1 MIIKSFELNKLNS
14 YKFNLHLIFGN
25 NEGIKEDIIKDFY
38 LKNFDGEVLK
48 YDEQEILT
56 NKEEFLSSLLTKS
69 LFQTNK
75 LIIISR
81 GTNKLSSLVSEILE
95 NPLVDIKIIIK
106 CSNLEK
112 KSKLRNLFE
121 KEKELVSTP
130 VYEDDDRSLS
140 SLINNFLR
148 KQNLSLSQEIKNI
161 LIERSRGDRIHLKNE
176 LLKIKSLS
184 ISKHKLTAENVLK
197 LSNLAE
203 NYSVFELSDNYLAKN
218 SKKVSN
224 ILNEN
229 NYSSED
235 CILIIRTIL
244 NKSKRLLKIRNEVD
258 NDGNIDHV
266 ISAIK
271 PPIFWKD
278 KDIVKQQ
285 ITQWSLEKIKSLIM
299 SINETELLIKK
310 NSSSSLNILS
320 DFILSQAKK

>member
-161 LIERSRGDRIHLKNE
+161 LIERSRGDRINLKNE

-229 NYSSED
+229 NYSPED

-244 NKSKRLLKIRNEVD
+244 NKSKRLLKIRSEIDNNE
-258 NDGNIDHV
+258 NIDQV
-266 ISAIK
+266 ISSFK
-271 PPIFWKD
+271 PPIFWKE
-278 KDIVKQQ
+278 KDILKKQAQ
-285 ITQWSLEKIKSLIM
+285 SWSTDDIKEIIFKVNNLEAQV
-299 SINETELLIKK
+299 KK
-310 NSSSSLNILS
+310 NAANSVLFVSNFVSNY
-320 DFILSQAKK
+320 